1 MPNKKDT
8 VSGVSIQ
15 TKRNPACKKVS
26 FERHRIGT
34 FICQPQYS
42 YGNPSDFLFYG
53 LKTYSFQRMNPLEAV
68 PSQDFPANTFGPIW
82 EIGDDFSLP
91 AASLLVNPMP
101 GVTFYSPSPN
111 LPAFSACR
119 LNSLR
124 FPQMGAFN
132 VF

>member
-1 MPNKKDT
+1 MGT
-8 VSGVSIQ
+8 AYGRLSAS
-15 TKRNPACKKVS
+15 RN
-26 FERHRIGT
+26 
-34 FICQPQYS
+34 
-42 YGNPSDFLFYG
+42 FLFYG

-68 PSQDFPANTFGPIW
+68 PSQDFPASTFGPIW

-124 FPQMGAFN
+124 FPQMGTFN

>member
-8 VSGVSIQ
+8 VSGVSF
-15 TKRNPACKKVS
+15 VM
-26 FERHRIGT
+26 HRIWS
-34 FICQPQYS
+34 FICRPQYPL
-42 YGNPSDFLFYG
+42 GNPPDFLFYG

-68 PSQDFPANTFGPIW
+68 PSQDFPASTFGPIW

-111 LPAFSACR
+111 LPAFSAYR

-124 FPQMGAFN
+124 FSQMG
-132 VF
+132 VFYISLIFHGRQP